1 MTAAHRTSD
10 DDNGDDDGGGG
21 DDDEQHSLIRELI
34 GGYKELGPR
43 QPSASTQEGDLHP
56 FVRVPVGVM

>member
-10 DDNGDDDGGGG
+10 DDNADDDGGG

-43 QPSASTQEGDLHP
+43 QPSASTQEGDLHS
-56 FVRVPVGVM
+56 FIRVPVGVI